1 MDVILKRPLIY
12 SSLYRGK
19 IPPRGLLYTFPGRP
33 LIGFKKKLLKH
44 LNLYCTIFMKLPIT
58 NDLGINYVVIRVEE
72 SNISVSA

>member
-33 LIGFKKKLLKH
+33 LIGFKKKSGLKLLKH

-58 NDLGINYVVIRVEE
+58 NDLGINYVVM
-72 SNISVSA
+72 